1 MSSLIRPLE
10 DVASREI
17 AYWLPS
23 GGRDNGV
30 WADIW
35 VLIADLETDD
45 ASEVLDL
52 LAKINAE
59 QRMSVLFISHD
70 LLSVAALCHRLAILH
85 EGVIVECGPVRNVI
99 DAPVHPYTKQLIA
112 AIPRWV

>member
-17 AYWLPS
+17 SYWLAP

-35 VLIADLETDD
+35 VLIADLET
-45 ASEVLDL
+45 A
-52 LAKINAE
+52 LA
-59 QRMSVLFISHD
+59 
-70 LLSVAALCHRLAILH
+70 
-85 EGVIVECGPVRNVI
+85 G
-99 DAPVHPYTKQLIA
+99 
-112 AIPRWV
+112 